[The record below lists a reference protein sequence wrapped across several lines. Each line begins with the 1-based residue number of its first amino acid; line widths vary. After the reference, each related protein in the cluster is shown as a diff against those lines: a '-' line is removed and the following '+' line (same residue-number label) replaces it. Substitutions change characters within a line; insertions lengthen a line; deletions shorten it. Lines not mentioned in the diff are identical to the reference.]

1 LTVSIQCQAKILEHA
16 DTGIYTVAINIF
28 QRLIA
33 LIKRWTFSA
42 TAMWGFCMWNEFTTK
57 TKSNE

>member
-1 LTVSIQCQAKILEHA
+1 LTISIQCQAKILEHA
-16 DTGIYTVAINIF
+16 DTGMYTVAINIF

-42 TAMWGFCMWNEFTTK
+42 TSMWGFCM
-57 TKSNE
+57 